1 MLGGRGHSHNI
12 QIAGQVKRAI
22 AAIGAPAFPVLP
34 DRPLVNTIHIRY
46 SSKAIKHSPATRF
59 HLFGTLAAHATKYYL
74 IPEITDF
81 AVYPSNPN
89 LPTPRKHNFS
99 IPAEDR

>member
-1 MLGGRGHSHNI
+1 MRFILVRYAATGRRILTDPHRISSIWKELLTRKDTTKSRQVPLARAQEMLGGRGHSHNI

-46 SSKAIKHSPATRF
+46 SSKAIKHS
-59 HLFGTLAAHATKYYL
+59 
-74 IPEITDF
+74 
-81 AVYPSNPN
+81 
-89 LPTPRKHNFS
+89 
-99 IPAEDR
+99 